1 MPALRNGLFI
11 AIEGI
16 DGSGKTTAT
25 SELVEALRRSGHKAT
40 ALNKRTPSVSSD
52 YVTKHLSLLAEAI
65 WTNSKN
71 SPIHLLGEQHWMHLH
86 AAYLSAVGTQIKEGR
101 LDAADGFV
109 VVDGWVGKLAARMAT
124 SRTKS
129 VAEILQF
136 FGGLVQPDVVI
147 VLDVAPE
154 VAESRLGGDFTV
166 GETRALG
173 AATSPG
179 FVAYQTEVRELLLE
193 MAGTSGWLVYRDQ
206 GKPPAEV
213 AHDLVGLL
221 PTA

>member
-1 MPALRNGLFI
+1 VPKLRSDLFI

-25 SELVEALRRSGHKAT
+25 RKLVEALRESGYQAT
-40 ALNKRTPSVSSD
+40 ALNKRTPAVADD

-86 AAYLSAVGTQIKEGR
+86 AAYLSALGKQIKEGK
-101 LDAADGFV
+101 LVDKEGFV
-109 VVDGWVGKLAARMAT
+109 VVDGWVGKLTARMAT
-124 SRTKS
+124 GHKYSTE
-129 VAEILQF
+129 EIFSF
-136 FGGLVQPDVVI
+136 FGSIPQPDVVF
-147 VLDVAPE
+147 VLDVPPE
-154 VAESRLGGDFTV
+154 VAEERMAGDFTV

-173 AATSPG
+173 AETSPG
-179 FVAYQTEVRELLLE
+179 FVAYQSEVRAILLQ
-193 MAGTSGWLVYRDQ
+193 MAESHGWLTYRDQ

-213 AHDLVGLL
+213 AQVLMNML
-221 PTA
+221 PAV